1 MSKRAQISMNTIVY
15 VAIALLV
22 LVLIVAFTTGGLG
35 NVFGQITE
43 TGIDDIDTAK
53 AQCSSI
59 CATAKT
65 QVSSSGHTSW
75 QTSQYCRKQFNID
88 IDGDGNGELYNC
100 WDSPIFIS
108 CSTSV
113 RLPIGTFVLDTLD
126 EGDSSEGGECDSDVY
141 QDWRLDIESRIDATL

>member
-1 MSKRAQISMNTIVY
+1 MNTIVY

-35 NVFGQITE
+35 NVFGQIAE
-43 TGIDDIDTAK
+43 TGIDDVDTAK

-88 IDGDGNGELYNC
+88 TDGDGNGELYNC
-100 WDSPIFIS
+100 WESPIFIS

-113 RLPIGTFVLDTLD
+113 RTPLGTFVLDTLN
-126 EGDSSEGGECDSDVY
+126 EGDSSDGGECDADLY
-141 QDWRLDIESRIDATL
+141 DEWRLENNLYSQ

>member
-1 MSKRAQISMNTIVY
+1 MNTIVY

-65 QVSSSGHTSW
+65 QVSSSGHTAW
-75 QTSQYCRKQFNID
+75 QTSQYCRKKFNID
-88 IDGDGNGELYNC
+88 TDGDGNGELYNC
-100 WDSPIFIS
+100 WNDPIFVS

-113 RLPIGTFVLDTLD
+113 RTVKGTFILDTLD
-126 EGDSSEGGECDSDVY
+126 ESGLVDGGECDETEYES
-141 QDWRLDIESRIDATL
+141 WRDTNNLYVQG

>member
-75 QTSQYCRKQFNID
+75 QTSQYCRKKFNID
-88 IDGDGNGELYNC
+88 TDGDGNAELYNC

-113 RLPIGTFVLDTLD
+113 RTPLGTFILDTLD
-126 EGDSSEGGECDSDVY
+126 EGDSSDGGECDPDLY
-141 QDWRLDIESRIDATL
+141 QEWRDINNLYAQE